1 MTADISVVVPAHAEG
16 RILLP
21 TLRSVRAAADVAG
34 ESGIPVE
41 LVIVADRIAEETRP
55 VLDAHADSAT
65 LGDVE
70 LQVLEVDNGDL
81 GLSRN
86 DGIAAA
92 TAPVIAVL
100 DGDNLISTRWLIDGL
115 EQVRAHGDRTIV
127 HPETI
132 ISFGARHTRW
142 DLVAGDAPDF
152 PPGLLAA
159 VNPWDACVIA
169 SRAVFETVPYLY
181 LPPTLGLGPEDWAW
195 NLETLDAGF
204 THVVAPRTAMFY
216 RVRPG
221 SLLAAHGDNL
231 LPPVG
236 FLSSLDRAE
245 AALNDARLFPRAIP
259 RTGRDVF
266 REVVPFPVR
275 RALRDT
281 ARGTRSVA
289 RRVVRRIGREGA
301 PIAPVPSAIVGE
313 EWLHHEWAA
322 ANRLEPEVPFPRA
335 DAVARYSPWGHPWG
349 EWDRERAAAY
359 WGMLRAFGGAPDFL
373 FVCPWVRTGGGDRV
387 MLQYIASVR
396 RTRPDAR
403 IVLLTTEPDRST
415 RLSEVPE
422 GVRVVELRDFLSRH
436 VDREWM
442 VSRLLPQLFTQAAP
456 RTMHL
461 FNSTVGYDVV
471 ERFGRVLSR
480 KIAIFVS
487 TFVLDRT
494 PDGERTSVL
503 FYRHPRF
510 LDPVQAVLVDSRAFA
525 ETMVREQGYDR
536 EKFWVQ
542 HQIVPDLPMVARAS
556 RTISDSAPLRVLWA
570 GRFDL
575 QKRLDVLA
583 DVAEEIVRRGLPVR
597 IDYYG
602 EAVMGD
608 PDLETHLA
616 RLDAAGAVRHPA
628 YSHIGEVA
636 LDRYDVYLMTSEW
649 EGVPNTLL
657 EAMTVGVPAI
667 APLVGGVGEVLD
679 ERTGYPVERFDDA
692 GLYADALEAVLSDVE
707 QSRDRAQA
715 AHDLVRAK
723 FSVEAFDEGMESV
736 PHYLDG
742 LADPEGEAD
751 AVSPEEPEIR
761 FVADDETLRF
771 LASDAPR
778 VLMFAGSA
786 GYANYG
792 DVLQHKNVLRQW
804 AESAPDRTPVS
815 VFHVGSAGSPEH
827 LAALRDW
834 YRTRHIVFFHR
845 PDEEIPE
852 WLAPTPSAEGAA
864 WPTHVVGGGYLNKE
878 WGPGY
883 IAVIDAMADQLGAE
897 TFLFSGMQID
907 DFIVPHI
914 VDFAERREVSAFGTR
929 DRQSFARVR
938 AALGDRAAHTFDDLW
953 EIISAWEA
961 APPTPSDRPFR
972 LGLHINASGY
982 VGDDVIAHISEMLGE
997 VLQRHPD
1004 ARVTLLN
1011 AYDDR
1016 RAEVVDTLAALR
1028 LFDDTF
1034 PFATFDVVDLA
1045 RISLETAPG
1054 EPTPEGVAR
1063 LDLDAAI
1070 TCSYH
1075 TAMTMNALGVPA
1087 FLLRRSAY
1095 YAQKAEIFGLPD
1107 DFATFIDAP
1116 ERYLKD
1122 FAAEDAERRAW
1133 TARLAAWIRGESVAL
1148 GEPA

>member
-1 MTADISVVVPAHAEG
+1 MTADISVVVPTHSEG

-21 TLRSVRAAADVAG
+21 TLRSVRAAAEIAQ
-34 ESGIPVE
+34 ERGIRVE
-41 LVIVADRIAEETRP
+41 LVIVADRIDDETRR
-55 VLDAHADSAT
+55 VLDAHATSET
-65 LGDVE
+65 LGDVA
-70 LQVLEVDNGDL
+70 LQVVEVDNGDL

-100 DGDNLISTRWLIDGL
+100 DGDNLISTRWLVNGL
-115 EQVRAHGDRTIV
+115 DEVRAHGDRAIV

-132 ISFGARHTRW
+132 VSFGARHTRW
-142 DLVAGDAPDF
+142 HLAPSDAQDF

-169 SRAVFETVPYLY
+169 SRTVFETVPYLY
-181 LPPTLGLGPEDWAW
+181 LPPTLGYGPEDWAW
-195 NLETLDAGF
+195 NLETLEARF
-204 THVVAPRTAMFY
+204 THVVAARTAMFY

-231 LPPVG
+231 LPPVR
-236 FLSSLDRAE
+236 FLSSIDHAD
-245 AALNDARLFPRAIP
+245 AALRDARLAPRTAP

-289 RRVVRRIGREGA
+289 RRVARRLDRAADPIVVA
-301 PIAPVPSAIVGE
+301 PSPTVGE
-313 EWLHHEWAA
+313 EWLQRDWEA

-349 EWDRERAAAY
+349 DWDRERATAY

-403 IVLLTTEPDRST
+403 IVLLTTEPDEST

-422 GVRVVELRDFLSRH
+422 GVRVVQLRDFLSRH
-436 VDREWM
+436 VDRDWM

-480 KIAIFVS
+480 DIAIFVS

-525 ETMVREQGYDR
+525 ETMVREQGYDL

-542 HQIVPDLPMVARAS
+542 HQIVPDLPMVTRVSRAFS
-556 RTISDSAPLRVLWA
+556 ESAPLRVLWA

-628 YSHIGEVA
+628 YAHIGDVA
-636 LDRYDVYLMTSEW
+636 LDQYDAYLMTSEW

-657 EAMTVGVPAI
+657 EAMTVGIPAI

-679 ERTGYPVERFDDA
+679 ERTGYPVQRFDHA
-692 GLYADALEAVLSDVE
+692 GQYADALEAVLSDVE

-715 AHDLVRAK
+715 AHDLVRAQ
-723 FSVEAFDEGMESV
+723 FSVEAFDRGMASV

-742 LADPEGEAD
+742 LVDAQEHG
-751 AVSPEEPEIR
+751 AVSDDDESEIR

-804 AESAPDRTPVS
+804 EQAAPDLVPVS
-815 VFHVGSAGSPEH
+815 VFHVGSAGDPAH

-845 PDEEIPE
+845 PDEEVPP
-852 WLAPTPSAEGAA
+852 WLAPVPSAEGTA

-883 IAVIDAMADQLGAE
+883 LAVIDAMGDQLGGE

-914 VDFAERREVSAFGTR
+914 VEFAERRQVSAFGTR

-953 EIISAWEA
+953 EIISSWKT
-961 APPTPSDRPFR
+961 APRAQSDRPFR

-982 VGDDVIAHISEMLGE
+982 VGDDVVAHISEMLGE

-1004 ARVTLLN
+1004 ARLTLLN

-1054 EPTPEGVAR
+1054 EPTPEGIAQ
-1063 LDLDAAI
+1063 LDLNAAI

-1116 ERYLKD
+1116 GRYLKD
-1122 FAAEDAERRAW
+1122 FTAENEERRAW